1 MLINA
6 ITYEFKPE
14 SAGEAAALLEKLST
28 ASLTE
33 PGCHRFDV
41 ARAIDAPHIFVL
53 YEVWESQAA
62 LDEHMTAPHFKEY
75 GINGIRKL
83 AVNRTAYLCHPLS

>member
-14 SAGEAAALLEKLST
+14 DADEAARLLALLQAESRKE
-28 ASLTE
+28 A
-33 PGCHRFDV
+33 GCHAFDV
-41 ARAIDAPHIFVL
+41 ARSNDAPQIFCL
-53 YEVWESQAA
+53 FEKWRDQAA
-62 LDEHMTAPHFKEY
+62 LDEHIKTPHFQQY

-83 AVNRTAYLCHPLS
+83 AVSRVAHLCHPI